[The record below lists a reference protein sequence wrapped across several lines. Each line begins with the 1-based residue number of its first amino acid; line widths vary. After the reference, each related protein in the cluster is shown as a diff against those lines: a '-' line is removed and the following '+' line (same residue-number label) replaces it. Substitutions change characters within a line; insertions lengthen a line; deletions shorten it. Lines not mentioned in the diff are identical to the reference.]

1 MEKQVVAIYY
11 GTKGFMDD
19 VPVKDIKRFEREV
32 LEFIDVKYKSIFESI
47 KKDKDISKETDELL
61 QKAGKEFLAVFK

>member
-1 MEKQVVAIYY
+1 
-11 GTKGFMDD
+11 MDD
-19 VPVKDIKRFEREV
+19 VPVKDIKRFDREV